1 MPLSRYDNR
10 VKILWYLW
18 GFLNRSSAFAIT
30 MQAQCVIMLMT
41 RATDAYSVPAVV
53 MRSSHLPVS
62 TVNGVSPKNL
72 QMVWYG
78 VADRKGE
85 SIWDRMLHEHPEYG
99 TNGDNGDVACDSYHK
114 YQEDV
119 QMLKAINVTDVY
131 RFSIAWTRILP
142 TGDLDV
148 INLPGIDYYNNLIN
162 ELLANGIQPLV
173 TMYHWDLPQALQ
185 YIGGWPNPILDDYF
199 VEYAR
204 VLFENFGD
212 RVKMWTTFNE
222 PEVFTTGYASAEFQ
236 APSQS
241 TPGIGDYLAAHTVIR
256 AHGLVYR
263 LYQEQFRAK
272 QNGTVGITLNITGRR
287 PASNSSEDLEAVE
300 RKYQFDVGLY
310 AHPIFSQEGDYPAVV
325 RQRVD
330 ANSAAEGRP
339 RSRLPTFTQEEI
351 EYLRGLQ
358 KQPGLNGQR
367 GGEDRRV
374 SGRFGSCQQVRA
386 DGACSPGSRPPFHPN
401 LTTSKPPYWWV
412 NSDQTGSG
420 LQFRRKTTSG
430 RKPRTARLDLVL
442 LEIAGGTR
450 KIRRGQASEEC
461 APAPGAA
468 CQRKRDRTPNRAV
481 QSQNEANQRER
492 AAAGAIA
499 AGATDGRGHVA
510 VPLGNGCRAAG
521 NDMEQGQS
529 SARARKS
536 AWRATWLL

>member
-1 MPLSRYDNR
+1 MLKLTLLAGLIAVAGAQTAVNR
-10 VKILWYLW
+10 FPD
-18 GFLNRSSAFAIT
+18 GFLFGAATAAFQIEGAWNE
-30 MQAQCVIMLMT
+30 
-41 RATDAYSVPAVV
+41 D
-53 MRSSHLPVS
+53 
-62 TVNGVSPKNL
+62 G
-72 QMVWYG
+72 
-78 VADRKGE
+78 KGE

-119 QMLKAINVTDVY
+119 QMLKAINADVY

-148 INLPGIDYYNNLIN
+148 INQPGIDYYNNLIN
-162 ELLANGIQPLV
+162 ELLANGIQPVV

-185 YIGGWPNPILDDYF
+185 YIGGWPNPILADYF

-236 APSQS
+236 APSQNA
-241 TPGIGDYLAAHTVIR
+241 PGIGDYLAAHTVIR

-272 QNGTVGITLNITGRR
+272 QNGTVGITLNITGRK

-351 EYLRGLQ
+351 EYLRGASDFLGVNHYLTSYV
-358 KQPGLNGQR
+358 KPSEFWSSPSKRHDSGVVSVNIGYYPSGFRDLLNWLVKEYPGYPIFVTENGWSNIGGLNDT
-367 GGEDRRV
+367 DRIEYFTSYLTALLQAIHV
-374 SGRFGSCQQVRA
+374 DGVPVIGYTCWSLMDDLEWIDGFTKKFGLYEV
-386 DGACSPGSRPPFHPN
+386 DFDSPN
-401 LTTSKPPYWWV
+401 
-412 NSDQTGSG
+412 
-420 LQFRRKTTSG
+420 
-430 RKPRTARLDLVL
+430 RT
-442 LEIAGGTR
+442 
-450 KIRRGQASEEC
+450 
-461 APAPGAA
+461 
-468 CQRKRDRTPNRAV
+468 RTPRA
-481 QSQNEANQRER
+481 S
-492 AAAGAIA
+492 AAFMSEIFE
-499 AGATDGRGHVA
+499 TKELPQEYFRYSL
-510 VPLGNGCRAAG
+510 P
-521 NDMEQGQS
+521 
-529 SARARKS
+529 
-536 AWRATWLL
+536 